1 MNTIFTYTTSVHD
14 RQVTTTYSTTWK
26 KACEDANNLLL
37 YCSGIDNV
45 RADWYDDTNRLVLR
59 RRFFRGSDF
68 ITNKPVIYAD
78 DTEY

>member
-1 MNTIFTYTTSVHD
+1 MNTIFTYTTSAHN
-14 RQVTTTYSTTWK
+14 RQVITTYSTTWE
-26 KACEDANNLLL
+26 KACEDAKNLLL

-59 RRFFRGSDF
+59 RKFFRGSDF
-68 ITNKPVIYAD
+68 ITNRPVIYVD